1 MFAVLCLKCGAPHSQ
16 GARFCKA
23 CGAPLAES
31 VAPSPPPAPV
41 EQPVTA
47 RSPEVHEPG
56 PTVQV
61 SQPVDQAAAAAWQAS
76 ASILKDGPRLLVR
89 HLLARLPLAIL
100 TFVPA
105 WLVHTYLLVVK
116 NEGFT
121 PDTPLSSFIN
131 TSGNAA
137 SSVVIWGL
145 TSAMVWSLLLSF
157 LRCGP
162 ARTLQSLLAAPG
174 RVIDLLRRNDKTEL
188 TALALG
194 ATAAMLLSDW
204 FSVNRP
210 AGFLLTLSS
219 LFLGMGYSGAI
230 LARMAAELYR
240 RSVNDRARQSLDQMA
255 AFFQAVLAGMPM
267 GFFVV
272 TMFSAA
278 TASRLAY
285 GLILLSAALF
295 FMKKKGR
302 SGTPPPQAAAAFLF
316 ALGAGLFFVA
326 VELLLGRAARADDGG
341 LYEATKSTEL
351 TWSNITTW
359 WGSEGAKKALLNGV
373 APSVAATLGAVMP
386 PPLVPPTTGLDYK
399 EDVTVEK
406 EKDEEKFYYNLALN
420 SQTSK
425 SLPAD
430 GRTPAY
436 GYTVGETN
444 DPKVKPRSIALG
456 ASFSTT
462 APTGFELRVVS
473 EEVAFGG
480 ECKQVTVVAVPP
492 TDAAYA
498 PGEIPGVV
506 YAEGSAPDGRLLRD
520 HLKLSILVG
529 TGKLHIE
536 PLERSWLR
544 ADGQD
549 SFNLTAW
556 IEPTHG
562 AQITDEE
569 RKSTLELATYGPNA
583 NWIGVSAPGDGE
595 FYRYWTVQAAE
606 APDPKSMPQPLQVEL
621 GLQGRFAGG
630 LFQEKIMV
638 DMLAP
643 PRVQGAPE
651 APFLVPKLMEST
663 EVKLSVQGA
672 APKEEWSFETEYKSG
687 NQSAIPEPELTA
699 EPPASATLTF
709 KLGDFQPDQGPQR
722 CTYRI
727 TASEKKS
734 GAEAEELL
742 LTVTATRPG
751 VVILSDMPFSI
762 RADGK
767 APGQKEQRLKVTV
780 LRWNDAS
787 KTMEPDEKAM
797 SNLKFEVPEEDAP
810 QALKAAEPAFEFVWT
825 VGEQTNKHAV
835 WKARS
840 RFPVPGT
847 GSVTASMDVSVPGES
862 EPEFTQSLGLKL
874 LLDAAA
880 LQHKKDQEWALLM
893 DVLYRYFKKP
903 YDDAKEEDKANLA
916 RLVEIYDKLKPDL
929 EKKRPTLGAA
939 DMFELRRS
947 VLKIATST
955 WESVGNL
962 YMADAIYY
970 EQCLKAAMT
979 VDWLMDNMFQS
990 VVKAACATAGVPWY
1004 LQDFAA
1010 LGPTLL
1016 RRYISKFI
1024 GERLNGTPAPEI
1036 WADIWKDIKQSA
1048 QDFALTDAP
1057 EQALQKMLGDPA
1069 APGAEPGKNLKF
1081 YALVYGSFIVYRYYQ
1096 NYYNEDPVTGEQPT
1110 GYWRSFELTSQ
1121 DVGMKVFQD
1130 FVFEKWLE
1138 GKPFRRGGSPG
1149 GGPGGGP
1156 SGGSGGDAGGGPSGG
1171 PSGGSGGDA
1180 GGGPSGGPSGGSG
1193 GDAGGGPSG
1202 GPSGG
1207 SGGDAGGGPSG
1218 GPSGGSGGDAGG
1230 GPSGGPSG
1238 GSGGDAGG
1246 GPSGGPSG
1254 GSGGDAGGGPSGG
1267 PSGGSGGDAGGGP
1280 SGGSAGDAGGG
1291 PSGGSG
1297 GDAGGGPSGGS
1308 GGDAGGGSGG
1318 DAGGGPSGG
1327 SGGDVGGGPS
1337 SPPAGGPRGVL

>member
-1 MFAVLCLKCGAPHSQ
+1 M
-16 GARFCKA
+16 
-23 CGAPLAES
+23 
-31 VAPSPPPAPV
+31 
-41 EQPVTA
+41 
-47 RSPEVHEPG
+47 
-56 PTVQV
+56 
-61 SQPVDQAAAAAWQAS
+61 
-76 ASILKDGPRLLVR
+76 
-89 HLLARLPLAIL
+89 
-100 TFVPA
+100 
-105 WLVHTYLLVVK
+105 HTYLLVVK
-116 NEGFT
+116 NEGFN
-121 PDTPLSSFIN
+121 PDTRLSSYLN

-137 SSVVIWGL
+137 SSILIWGL
-145 TSAMVWSLLLSF
+145 SSAMLWSLLLSC

-162 ARTLQSLLAAPG
+162 ARTLQGILAAPR
-174 RVIDLLRRNDKTEL
+174 RVIDLLRRNDKNDL

-194 ATAAMLLSDW
+194 ATAAMLLSGW

-210 AGFLLTLSS
+210 AGFVLTLSS
-219 LFLGMGYSGAI
+219 LFLGMGYPGAI

-240 RSVNDRARQSLDQMA
+240 RSVKERGRQSLDQMA
-255 AFFQAVLAGMPM
+255 AFFQATLAGMPI
-267 GFFVV
+267 GFSVV
-272 TMFSAA
+272 TLFSAA
-278 TASRLAY
+278 TAGRLAY
-285 GLILLSAALF
+285 GLIVLSAALF
-295 FMKKKGR
+295 FMRMRGK
-302 SGTPPPQAAAAFLF
+302 SGTPPPPAAAALLF
-316 ALGAGLFFVA
+316 ILGAGLFFVA
-326 VELLLGRAARADDGG
+326 LELLLGRAARADDGG
-341 LYEATKSTEL
+341 MQEATGSTEL
-351 TWSNITTW
+351 TWSNIAKW

-373 APSVAATLGAVMP
+373 APSAAATLGAVMP
-386 PPLVPPTTGLDYK
+386 PPLAPPTTGIDYK

-406 EKDEEKFYYNLALN
+406 EKDEEKFSYSLGLN

-462 APTGFELRVVS
+462 APTGFELRLVR

-480 ECKQVTVVAVPP
+480 ECKQFTVVAVPP
-492 TDAAYA
+492 ADAAYA

-549 SFNLTAW
+549 SLNLTAW

-643 PRVQGAPE
+643 PRVQGVPE

-687 NQSAIPEPELTA
+687 NQGAIPEPELTA

-734 GAEAEELL
+734 GAEAEQLL
-742 LTVTATRPG
+742 ITVTATRPG
-751 VVILSDMPFSI
+751 VVILSEMPFAI

-767 APGQKEQRLKVTV
+767 TPGEKEQRLKVTV

-787 KTMEPDEKAM
+787 KKMEPDEKAM
-797 SNLKFEVPEEDAP
+797 STLKFEVPAEDAP

-825 VGEQTNKHAV
+825 VGEETSKHAV
-835 WKARS
+835 WKVRS
-840 RFPVPGT
+840 RYPVPGV
-847 GSVTASMDVSVPGES
+847 GSVTASVDVSVPGES

-880 LQHKKDQEWALLM
+880 LQQKKDQEWALLM

-903 YDDAKEEDKANLA
+903 YDDAEEGDKANLA

-929 EKKRPTLGAA
+929 EKKRPTLGAT
-939 DMFELRRS
+939 DLFELRRS

-1024 GERLNGTPAPEI
+1024 GERLNGAPAQEI

-1069 APGAEPGKNLKF
+1069 ASGAEPGKNMKF
-1081 YALVYGSFIVYRYYQ
+1081 YALVYSSFIVYRYYQ

-1110 GYWRSFELTSQ
+1110 GYWRAFELTSQ

-1138 GKPFRRGGSPG
+1138 GKPFSRGGSSSGGSGGPSG
-1149 GGPGGGP
+1149 GGGDAGGAPSGGPSGGAGGDAGGAPSGGPSGGAGGDAGGAPSGGPSGGAGGDAGGGP
-1156 SGGSGGDAGGGPSGG
+1156 SGGPSGGAGGDAGGGPSGGPSGGAGGDAGGGPSGG

-1180 GGGPSGGPSGGSG
+1180 GGGPSGGPSGGAG
-1193 GDAGGGPSG
+1193 GDAGGAPSG

-1207 SGGDAGGGPSG
+1207 V
-1218 GPSGGSGGDAGG
+1218 SGGS
-1230 GPSGGPSG
+1230 
-1238 GSGGDAGG
+1238 
-1246 GPSGGPSG
+1246 
-1254 GSGGDAGGGPSGG
+1254 
-1267 PSGGSGGDAGGGP
+1267 
-1280 SGGSAGDAGGG
+1280 
-1291 PSGGSG
+1291 
-1297 GDAGGGPSGGS
+1297 
-1308 GGDAGGGSGG
+1308 
-1318 DAGGGPSGG
+1318 
-1327 SGGDVGGGPS
+1327 S
-1337 SPPAGGPRGVL
+1337 SPPAGPRGVL